1 MSAVLKSEV
10 HLEPLNETL
19 LAAVLQVEKRAYSH
33 PWTRGNFV
41 DSQQAGYQVQLL
53 MGEHRLLGYFVA
65 MEGVEEVH
73 LLNITVAPEFQRQG
87 WACVM
92 LDALCVWSRGRGAHR
107 LWLEVRKS
115 NTRAT
120 EVYRRYGFHL
130 MGERKNYYPAHQGQR
145 EDALVMSL
153 QL

>member
-1 MSAVLKSEV
+1 MSAVLKPEV
-10 HLEPLNETL
+10 RLEPLTEAL
-19 LAAVLQVEKRAYSH
+19 LEAVLQVEKRAYSH

-53 MGEHRLLGYFVA
+53 MGERSLLGYFVA
-65 MEGVEEVH
+65 MEGVQEVH

-92 LDALCVWSRGRGAHR
+92 LDALCVWSRGRGAQM

-115 NTRAT
+115 NTRAAQ
-120 EVYRRYGFHL
+120 VYRRYGFKL
-130 MGERKNYYPAHQGQR
+130 VGERKNYYPAHAGQR

-153 QL
+153 KL